1 MSNDPTERVPMSWTD
16 LAERG
21 LALLKRIA
29 TALEADQS
37 TVRAQVDTELD
48 RLRQAVT
55 EQQRQHAATLQ
66 QAMALLGE
74 LYLLDPEKYGAL
86 PEHIRVHV
94 ETEVREAAGKRGC
107 PCDGCDQ
114 WENRGWVRPSAC
126 QQDATTDPGR
136 CFNLDTWLASTT
148 PCADCGKLPE
158 RGGTESDPTYYCTCD
173 GVQPWEWRQ
182 QNSGEDGDDKG

>member
-1 MSNDPTERVPMSWTD
+1 MSAYAD
-16 LAERG
+16 LIKQG
-21 LALLKRIA
+21 LSLLERIA

-37 TVRAQVDTELD
+37 TVRAQVDAELD

-94 ETEVREAAGKRGC
+94 ETEAREAAGK
-107 PCDGCDQ
+107 
-114 WENRGWVRPSAC
+114 V
-126 QQDATTDPGR
+126 GR
-136 CFNLDTWLASTT
+136 R
-148 PCADCGKLPE
+148 E
-158 RGGTESDPTYYCTCD
+158 
-173 GVQPWEWRQ
+173 
-182 QNSGEDGDDKG
+182 